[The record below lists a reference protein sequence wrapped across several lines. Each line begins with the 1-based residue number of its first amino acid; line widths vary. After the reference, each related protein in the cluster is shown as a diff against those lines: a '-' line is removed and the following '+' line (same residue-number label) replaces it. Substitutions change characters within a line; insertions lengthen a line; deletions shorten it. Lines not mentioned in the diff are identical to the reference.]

1 MSAYDN
7 LASGN
12 PEDWSNAAHSCRRVL
27 EDLAHA
33 VFPPQVEARSRSVD
47 GRKTEVRLGTNHY
60 INRLIAFIEDSSES
74 KRFKQIVGSQLR
86 YIGDRVDALFEATQ
100 KGSHTT
106 LTEDEAGR
114 YVVY

>member
-1 MSAYDN
+1 M
-7 LASGN
+7 
-12 PEDWSNAAHSCRRVL
+12 
-27 EDLAHA
+27 
-33 VFPPQVEARSRSVD
+33 
-47 GRKTEVRLGTNHY
+47 RLGTNHY

-114 YVVY
+114 YVVYTCLLVGDILSLRSTPSPT